1 MVELEIKK
9 QYGKFRLDVAF
20 KSEKKRIGILGAS
33 GCGKSLTLK
42 SIAGI
47 ERPEKGRIVIDG
59 VTLFDAGKKIFLK
72 PQKRKVGYLF
82 QNYALFRYMTV
93 YDNVAFGLKVQ
104 KADKKKID
112 ARVRELIKLV
122 GLEGLEKRYPS
133 QLSGGQRQRVAFARA
148 LAPNPQVLLLDE
160 PFAAIDAKIR
170 QELRSW
176 LKEMIGKL
184 GITSIFVTHDQDEAI
199 EVADEIIITN
209 AGRIEQKGTPIGVY
223 RNPETAFTAS
233 FFGQPSVLKNADDF
247 HTFAQA
253 EGADKIIVRPEFVK
267 ISKLDEVEKFK
278 TSVSRGVVERVSFR
292 GDNLELQ
299 VRVNNS
305 VVTARRSLENAD
317 IREGETVNVFL
328 STKSEPEMEK
338 NGTSASPAT
347 AFARSVLPVP
357 GGPTRRAPFGID
369 APISLYFCGL

>member
-1 MVELEIKK
+1 MSVELKNINKT
-9 QYGKFRLDVAF
+9 YGSYQASRNVNFGI
-20 KSEKKRIGILGAS
+20 EKGKLIGLLGPSGSGKTTILRM
-33 GCGKSLTLK
+33 
-42 SIAGI
+42 IAGLETPDSGEI
-47 ERPEKGRIVIDG
+47 IIDG
-59 VTLFDAGKKIFLK
+59 
-72 PQKRKVGYLF
+72 KVVNDVPASERGIGFVF

-104 KADKKKID
+104 KVDRKTID
-112 ARVRELIKLV
+112 TRVRELVKLV

-176 LKEMIGKL
+176 LKEMIEKL

-209 AGRIEQKGTPIGVY
+209 AGQIEQKGTPVEVY

-233 FFGQPSVLKNADDF
+233 FFGQPSVLENADDF
-247 HTFAQA
+247 HTFTQA

-267 ISKLDEVEKFK
+267 ISKLDEVEKFR
-278 TSVSRGVVERVSFR
+278 TSVSQGVVERVSFR

-299 VRVNNS
+299 VRLNNS
-305 VVTARRSLENAD
+305 VVTARRSLEKAD
-317 IREGETVNVFL
+317 VREGETVNVFL
-328 STKSEPEMEK
+328 YRV
-338 NGTSASPAT
+338 
-347 AFARSVLPVP
+347 FALKGDSVQLIENEAV
-357 GGPTRRAPFGID
+357 RDDFVI
-369 APISLYFCGL
+369 I

>member
-1 MVELEIKK
+1 MS
-9 QYGKFRLDVAF
+9 GN
-20 KSEKKRIGILGAS
+20 EKREPLIQVQNL
-33 GCGKSLTLK
+33 GKSFGNIEVLKDITVDIYKGDVVFVVGPSGSGKSTFLRCLNRLEEPTKGHIYFEGTDITDPKTDIDKHRQKMGMVFQQFNLFPHMDIMKNLTLAPMKLQGK
-42 SIAGI
+42 SQQEAEAEAMRLL
-47 ERPEKGRIVIDG
+47 ER
-59 VTLFDAGKKIFLK
+59 
-72 PQKRKVGYLF
+72 
-82 QNYALFRYMTV
+82 
-93 YDNVAFGLKVQ
+93 
-104 KADKKKID
+104 
-112 ARVRELIKLV
+112 V
-122 GLEGLEKRYPS
+122 GLADRAHAYPS

-233 FFGQPSVLKNADDF
+233 FFGQPSILKNADDF
-247 HTFAQA
+247 HTFTQA

-267 ISKLDEVEKFK
+267 VSRLDEVEKFRS
-278 TSVSRGVVERVSFR
+278 SVSQGVVERVSFR

-305 VVTARRSLENAD
+305 VVTARRSLEKAD

-328 STKSEPEMEK
+328 YRI
-338 NGTSASPAT
+338 
-347 AFARSVLPVP
+347 FALRGDSVQLIENEAV
-357 GGPTRRAPFGID
+357 RDDFVI
-369 APISLYFCGL
+369 I

>member
-1 MVELEIKK
+1 MYVELKNINKT
-9 QYGKFRLDVAF
+9 YGSYQASRNVNFGI
-20 KSEKKRIGILGAS
+20 EKGKLIGLLGPSGSGKTTILRM
-33 GCGKSLTLK
+33 
-42 SIAGI
+42 IAGLENPDSVEI
-47 ERPEKGRIVIDG
+47 IIDG
-59 VTLFDAGKKIFLK
+59 
-72 PQKRKVGYLF
+72 KVVNDVPASERGIGFVF

-104 KADKKKID
+104 KVDKKKIH
-112 ARVRELIKLV
+112 ARVMELVKLV

-176 LKEMIGKL
+176 LKEMIEKL

-209 AGRIEQKGTPIGVY
+209 AGQIEQKGTPVEVY

-233 FFGQPSVLKNADDF
+233 FFGQPSVLENADDF
-247 HTFAQA
+247 HTFTQA

-267 ISKLDEVEKFK
+267 ISKLDEVEKFR
-278 TSVSRGVVERVSFR
+278 TSVSQGVVERVSFR

-305 VVTARRSLENAD
+305 VVTARRSLEKAD
-317 IREGETVNVFL
+317 VREGEIVNVFL
-328 STKSEPEMEK
+328 YRI
-338 NGTSASPAT
+338 
-347 AFARSVLPVP
+347 FALKGDSVQLIENEAV
-357 GGPTRRAPFGID
+357 RDDFVI
-369 APISLYFCGL
+369 I

>member
-1 MVELEIKK
+1 MYVELKNINKT
-9 QYGKFRLDVAF
+9 YGSYQASRNVNFGI
-20 KSEKKRIGILGAS
+20 EKGKLIGLLGPSGSGKTTILRM
-33 GCGKSLTLK
+33 
-42 SIAGI
+42 IAGLETPDSGEVI
-47 ERPEKGRIVIDG
+47 IDG
-59 VTLFDAGKKIFLK
+59 
-72 PQKRKVGYLF
+72 KVVNDVPASQRGIGFVF

-93 YDNVAFGLKVQ
+93 Y
-104 KADKKKID
+104 KKKID

-305 VVTARRSLENAD
+305 VVTARRSLEKAD

-328 STKSEPEMEK
+328 YRI
-338 NGTSASPAT
+338 
-347 AFARSVLPVP
+347 FALRGDSVQLIENEAV
-357 GGPTRRAPFGID
+357 RDDFVI
-369 APISLYFCGL
+369 I

>member
-1 MVELEIKK
+1 MYVELKNINKT
-9 QYGKFRLDVAF
+9 YGSYQASRNVNFGI
-20 KSEKKRIGILGAS
+20 EKGKLIGLLGPSGSGKTTILRM
-33 GCGKSLTLK
+33 
-42 SIAGI
+42 IAGLETPDSGEVI
-47 ERPEKGRIVIDG
+47 IDG
-59 VTLFDAGKKIFLK
+59 
-72 PQKRKVGYLF
+72 KVVNDVPASQRGIGFVF

-112 ARVRELIKLV
+112 TRVRELIELV

-223 RNPETAFTAS
+223 RNPETAFTAA

-278 TSVSRGVVERVSFR
+278 TSVSRGVVEQVSFR

-305 VVTARRSLENAD
+305 VVTARRSLEKAD

-328 STKSEPEMEK
+328 YRI
-338 NGTSASPAT
+338 
-347 AFARSVLPVP
+347 FALRGDSVQLIENEAV
-357 GGPTRRAPFGID
+357 RDDFVI
-369 APISLYFCGL
+369 I